1 MTLKRFFQI
10 VVGVVAILLLVN
22 SVLVLGLLSNQ
33 EKLNQASRIQN
44 EAANMLSFY
53 RMVNEITVRLIRQY
67 AITGDEKARQQ
78 YDDIIDVVY
87 GKKPWP
93 TGKTLTAGAYMRYLG
108 FPKQALEQRDKAIA
122 LAAPVYE
129 LENIAYHAM
138 QGKFKG
144 SDGEF
149 TVKGDVDQQL
159 AIAALH
165 SKEYQSAS
173 DKMQPIYE
181 KLMQVVADDKQRQV
195 DELYQASVNSGR
207 LVLTFIALS
216 IAMLL
221 LTYWQVN
228 RRMLKPLQEM
238 LSMTESVAQG
248 DLTVSSS
255 ATGSD
260 EVGRFGAVFN
270 QMVRS
275 LEALMLRISATAD
288 AVNQSANG
296 LAGKVDEARLRS
308 ETQQRDTDQV
318 AVAINEM
325 AATAQEVAH
334 NSANTSNVAHQ
345 VSEVTSAGHEEVTE
359 AVKIINKLADTVHHS
374 SKKITELEQH
384 ADNVSNVLNVIQ
396 GIAEQTNLLALNAA
410 IEAARAGEQG
420 RGFAVVA
427 DEVRTLAQRTQDST
441 NEIQITIEQL
451 MMGTKNAVTVM
462 QSNTAIATEAVTQ
475 AQRAGSSLDTIAE
488 SVEQIDDMSAHIAT
502 AAKEQSAVVAEVD
515 ELLTNIRRHASEA
528 LDSAAHTS
536 ASAVTLSDISADLQ
550 LHLSQ
555 FTFKKS

>member
-1 MTLKRFFQI
+1 M
-10 VVGVVAILLLVN
+10 
-22 SVLVLGLLSNQ
+22 LVLGLLSNQ